1 MVKRLEWTDE
11 LIARFWDGVAET
23 PLGAQLSFAGSG
35 AAAIADIAAHFIAD
49 GALCLDF
56 GGGNGELCEELL
68 ARGYRAGIFEPS
80 GGRGGV
86 AGHRLDGRAGFL
98 GFNQNADETLYDAV
112 FCLEV
117 FEHVPEPVMPA
128 FLAQLS
134 GLVRPGGTL
143 LLTTPHRENLD
154 ANGVYCPNC
163 DSYFHRWQHLR
174 SVAPEEVLSAFAE
187 YGFNCR
193 WLGLVGFEQP
203 AEVARFARGGL
214 RVPWWRRL
222 ARWARDDVG
231 LPLPGAPKSLLAGVH
246 AVDITLGSE
255 SNIIYVGERQSE
267 ADIG

>member
-1 MVKRLEWTDE
+1 M
-11 LIARFWDGVAET
+11 
-23 PLGAQLSFAGSG
+23 P
-35 AAAIADIAAHFIAD
+35 
-49 GALCLDF
+49 DF

-134 GLVRPGGTL
+134 LVRPGGTL
-143 LLTTPHRENLD
+143 VDHPHRENLG
-154 ANGVYCPNC
+154 NGVYCPAATATSPLAAPAQRRSRRGPLGARRIRLQLPLAWPC
-163 DSYFHRWQHLR
+163 RLR
-174 SVAPEEVLSAFAE
+174 AACRGSA
-187 YGFNCR
+187 
-193 WLGLVGFEQP
+193 L
-203 AEVARFARGGL
+203 ARGGL

-222 ARWARDDVG
+222 PCWARDDVG
-231 LPLPGAPKSLLAGVH
+231 RPPGAPKSLLAGVH